1 MEVQQ
6 KPFTKKKPSQLVYLE
21 LGSSNG
27 GMLISLSEEGFRFRA
42 VSPVRPNVQMRFA
55 FQLDGNVRMDG
66 VGLIEDLDD
75 DCKSGAMRFTELSE
89 QFRSSLNSWLEADTS
104 PSAPSREFTPT
115 ASVPLDTMEKIRQDL
130 R

>member
-42 VSPVRPNVQMRFA
+42 VSPVRPQVQMRFA
-55 FQLDGNVRMDG
+55 FQLEGNVRLEGNG
-66 VGLIEDLDD
+66 VIEDLDD
-75 DCKSGAMRFTELSE
+75 DCKSGALRFTEVSE
-89 QFRSSLNSWLEADTS
+89 QFRSSLKVWLAAD
-104 PSAPSREFTPT
+104 SAPSSAGREFTPE
-115 ASVPLDTMEKIRQDL
+115 ASGPLDTMEKI
-130 R
+130 